1 MNAATPLS
9 IRQACTADLPAIT
22 AIYGVQVDASVST
35 YEVDRPDLA
44 EMQRRMD
51 AIVAQGYP
59 YLVAERDGQVAGY
72 AYVSSYRARRAYRFT
87 VENTVYVDS
96 AQQGRGVGTALLEA
110 LIDTCAQ
117 LGFRQ
122 MIAVIGEAANAG
134 SVRLHERLGFRTV
147 GVFQGIGR
155 KHGRWLDT
163 LQMQRALGD
172 GDASDPLD
180 E

>member
-1 MNAATPLS
+1 
-9 IRQACTADLPAIT
+9 
-22 AIYGVQVDASVST
+22 
-35 YEVDRPDLA
+35 
-44 EMQRRMD
+44 
-51 AIVAQGYP
+51 
-59 YLVAERDGQVAGY
+59 
-72 AYVSSYRARRAYRFT
+72 
-87 VENTVYVDS
+87 
-96 AQQGRGVGTALLEA
+96 
-110 LIDTCAQ
+110 
-117 LGFRQ
+117 

>member
-1 MNAATPLS
+1 
-9 IRQACTADLPAIT
+9 
-22 AIYGVQVDASVST
+22 VQVDTSVST
-35 YEVDRPDLA
+35 YEVDRPDVA
-44 EMQRRMD
+44 QMQQRME
-51 AIVAQGYP
+51 AIVAHGYP
-59 YLVAERDGQVAGY
+59 YLVAERGGQVAGY
-72 AYVSSYRARRAYRFT
+72 AYASSYRARRAYRFT
-87 VENTVYVDS
+87 VENTVYVDN
-96 AQQGRGVGTALLEA
+96 AQQGHGIGTALLEA
-110 LIDTCAQ
+110 LIDACTQ

>member
-1 MNAATPLS
+1 MNVIASLS
-9 IRQACTADLPAIT
+9 IRPVRAADMPAIT
-22 AIYGVQVDASVST
+22 AIYGVQVDTSVST
-35 YEVDRPDLA
+35 YEVDRPDVA
-44 EMQRRMD
+44 QMQQRME
-51 AIVAQGYP
+51 AIVAHGYP
-59 YLVAERDGQVAGY
+59 YLVAERGGQVAGY
-72 AYVSSYRARRAYRFT
+72 AYASSYRARRAYRFT
-87 VENTVYVDS
+87 VENTVYVDN
-96 AQQGRGVGTALLEA
+96 AQQGHGIGTALLEA
-110 LIDTCAQ
+110 LIDACTQ